1 MTCRGNNE
9 FELIIVFVR
18 IGCVSTYRIWF
29 TFHLATKATASPK
42 KCLSSDKVAN
52 PNQAAAKGKTTSK
65 DKVNIEAERNVDTTN
80 SSEKE
85 LPIEL
90 NQPLTQSRL
99 GLARILAKKLDSV
112 EQAENLYEEVIK
124 MAPELH
130 DPYIE
135 LGEMYAR
142 SKPLKAVDIY
152 AKYPFS
158 KDLSYDDA
166 FLYGE
171 IVRIL
176 MKEEKFD
183 DKRLL
188 PNMVALGKIYGFPS
202 LDRYVTILENKLKYN
217 HLLRKLYVD
226 VNGKSEDDD
235 DVKAFFKFKL
245 WQ

>member
-1 MTCRGNNE
+1 MPT
-9 FELIIVFVR
+9 
-18 IGCVSTYRIWF
+18 
-29 TFHLATKATASPK
+29 
-42 KCLSSDKVAN
+42 
-52 PNQAAAKGKTTSK
+52 
-65 DKVNIEAERNVDTTN
+65 
-80 SSEKE
+80 
-85 LPIEL
+85 EL
-90 NQPLTQSRL
+90 NQPSSQSRL
-99 GLARILAKKLDSV
+99 GLARILAKKLDGA
-112 EQAENLYEEVIK
+112 EQAENLYKEVIK

-135 LGEMYAR
+135 LGEMYAH

-152 AKYPFS
+152 VKYPFS

-183 DKRLL
+183 DERLL

-202 LDRYVTILENKLKYN
+202 LDKYVAILENKLKYN
-217 HLLRKLYVD
+217 HLLRKVYVD

>member
-1 MTCRGNNE
+1 M
-9 FELIIVFVR
+9 
-18 IGCVSTYRIWF
+18 
-29 TFHLATKATASPK
+29 
-42 KCLSSDKVAN
+42 
-52 PNQAAAKGKTTSK
+52 
-65 DKVNIEAERNVDTTN
+65 
-80 SSEKE
+80 
-85 LPIEL
+85 PIEL

-99 GLARILAKKLDSV
+99 GLARILAKKLDNL

-124 MAPELH
+124 MTPELH

-183 DKRLL
+183 DERLL

-202 LDRYVTILENKLKYN
+202 LDKYVTVLENKLKYN
-217 HLLRKLYVD
+217 HLLRKLYAD
-226 VNGKSEDDD
+226 VNGKSEDDDD